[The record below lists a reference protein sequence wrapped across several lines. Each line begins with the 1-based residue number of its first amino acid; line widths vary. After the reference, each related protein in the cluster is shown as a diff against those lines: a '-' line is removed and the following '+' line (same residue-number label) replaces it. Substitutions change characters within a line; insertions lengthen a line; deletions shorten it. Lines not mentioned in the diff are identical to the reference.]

1 VSARGP
7 VSETGPRVGVSGC
20 AQAADVVGG
29 AFSALEPDEEFLLE
43 EHVASCADC
52 RRLHDEACEVVAAL
66 GAAVPAIEPPPHLR
80 RRVLDAVQAEPTPPR
95 SRPTTRRAAPSTAP
109 TPSVGG
115 TPRSRPVPTPGAR
128 RWVTAMLG
136 LVAAVVLGVAL
147 VAVGG
152 VISTQDGGPDTAV
165 AALDA
170 RADQVVADARS
181 RDPGVRAAV
190 LRGERG
196 DAAAVVLDPADA
208 TVPLR
213 MVPLALPPA
222 GPVRDYVVWATG
234 LPGNAP
240 VAVAVMDPGDGVT
253 RPVEAAGGPSGPG
266 APAPRG
272 WAVSVEP
279 DGPVPARPST
289 VVAVGLAA

>member
-1 VSARGP
+1 V
-7 VSETGPRVGVSGC
+7 
-20 AQAADVVGG
+20 QAADVVGG
-29 AFSALEPDEEFLLE
+29 AFSALEPDEEFLLH
-43 EHVASCADC
+43 EHLASCADC

-66 GAAVPAIEPPPHLR
+66 GAAVPSVEPPPQLR
-80 RRVLDAVQAEPTPPR
+80 RRILDAVEAEPAPPR
-95 SRPTTRRAAPSTAP
+95 SRAIRRPAPSTAP
-109 TPSVGG
+109 TPSVGD
-115 TPRSRPVPTPGAR
+115 TPRPRPVPTPGAR
-128 RWVTAMLG
+128 RWATAMLG
-136 LVAAVVLGVAL
+136 LVAAVLLGVAL

-152 VISTQDGGPDTAV
+152 VLSTQDGGPDTPA

-170 RADQVVADARS
+170 QADRVVADARS

-208 TVPLR
+208 TAPLR

-240 VAVAVMDPGDGVT
+240 VAVAVMDPGDGVA
-253 RPVEAAGGPSGPG
+253 RPVEAAGGPSRPG

>member
-1 VSARGP
+1 
-7 VSETGPRVGVSGC
+7 VSGC

-29 AFSALEPDEEFLLE
+29 AFSALEPDEERLLQ
-43 EHVASCADC
+43 EHLASCADC

-66 GAAVPAIEPPPHLR
+66 GAAVPSVEPPPHLR
-80 RRVLDAVQAEPTPPR
+80 RRILEAVQAEPAPPR
-95 SRPTTRRAAPSTAP
+95 SRPIRRPAPSP
-109 TPSVGG
+109 PSVGDA
-115 TPRSRPVPTPGAR
+115 PRPRPVPTPGAG
-128 RWVTAMLG
+128 RWATAMLG
-136 LVAAVVLGVAL
+136 LVAAVVLGVGL

-152 VISTQDGGPDTAV
+152 VLSTQDGGPDTPAV
-165 AALDA
+165 ALDT
-170 RADQVVADARS
+170 RADQLVADARS
-181 RDPGVRAAV
+181 RDPGLRAAV

-208 TVPLR
+208 TAPLR

-234 LPGNAP
+234 LPGNTP

-253 RPVEAAGGPSGPG
+253 RPVETAGGPTGPA

-272 WAVSVEP
+272 WAVSLEP